1 MQLFLL
7 SNHQLLQHLSY
18 QRSPAYPTALQLSAQ
33 HHHHGFRAHVLVHA
47 DNDVVIC
54 LHIVVVVVVLVVLVL
69 LVLVVVGVGDVED
82 ELDDEDYGGEG
93 GEDRADCASFRPLA
107 SRKARVDPWLKR
119 AVVVQVKHVSLIF

>member
-7 SNHQLLQHLSY
+7 SNNQLLQHLSY
-18 QRSPAYPTALQLSAQ
+18 QRFPTYPSALQMSEKFLNINFLVTFVVLPAE

-69 LVLVVVGVGDVED
+69 LVLVVVRVGDVED
-82 ELDDEDYGGEG
+82 ELDDKDDGGEG
-93 GEDRADCASFRPLA
+93 REDRANSAPFCPP
-107 SRKARVDPWLKR
+107 ARTK
-119 AVVVQVKHVSLIF
+119 

>member
-1 MQLFLL
+1 MFWSLLFL
-7 SNHQLLQHLSY
+7 
-18 QRSPAYPTALQLSAQ
+18 PAQ

-82 ELDDEDYGGEG
+82 ELDDEDDGGEG
-93 GEDRADCASFRPLA
+93 GEDRADCASFRTPA
-107 SRKARVDPWLKR
+107 EK
-119 AVVVQVKHVSLIF
+119 